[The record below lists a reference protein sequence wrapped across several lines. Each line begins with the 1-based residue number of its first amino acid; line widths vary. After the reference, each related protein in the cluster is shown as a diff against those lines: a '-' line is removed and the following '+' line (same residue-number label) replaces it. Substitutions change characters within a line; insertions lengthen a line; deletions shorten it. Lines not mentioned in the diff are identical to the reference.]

1 MKSSKKY
8 TTLLFGIVLGIGF
21 QHVALKFKR
30 FLSTSSSSSSS
41 STISSEDSINSS
53 KNNSSTWTLIVTLT
67 FQSKQDMEHIIQDW
81 DVVSRHCEKHEPFLY
96 HYKLGQSDSN
106 PLMLHIVE
114 RYESKEK
121 HLALHKHGEEFLKFR
136 PKLKALQDSG
146 RVTVEGFSFQELGY
160 GFAR

>member
-1 MKSSKKY
+1 MKSSRKY
-8 TTLLFGIVLGIGF
+8 TTLLFGIVLGIGV
-21 QHVALKFKR
+21 QNILWKLKQFTKG
-30 FLSTSSSSSSS
+30 SS
-41 STISSEDSINSS
+41 STMSLENDGSANQNQVGNSS
-53 KNNSSTWTLIVTLT
+53 AAWTLIVTLT

-81 DVVSRHCEKHEPFLY
+81 DVVSRDCEKNEPFLY

-121 HLALHKHGEEFLKFR
+121 YLTLHKNGEEFLKFR

-146 RVTVEGFSFQELGY
+146 RVAVEGFSFQELEY
-160 GFAR
+160 GFPR